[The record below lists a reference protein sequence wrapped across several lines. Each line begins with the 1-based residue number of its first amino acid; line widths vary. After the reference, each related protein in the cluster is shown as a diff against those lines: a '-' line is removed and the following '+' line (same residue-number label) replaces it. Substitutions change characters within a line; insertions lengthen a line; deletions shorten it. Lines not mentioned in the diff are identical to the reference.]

1 MFLSFDTRLN
11 KLHFE
16 VLLNM
21 LKQLFIMYEQSFV
34 PYTPDSLLGTPCY
47 YYVTPLHR
55 FNKRAGNIL
64 PEIFGPYRH
73 DRITQL
79 LQICQLHV
87 HDENLIFHH
96 IPKLVYWIEIWR
108 LRRQLEHSELYVT
121 VHVTP
126 QYPGGSK
133 L

>member
-1 MFLSFDTRLN
+1 MN
-11 KLHFE
+11 
-16 VLLNM
+16 
-21 LKQLFIMYEQSFV
+21 QSFV

-87 HDENLIFHH
+87 NDENLIFHH

-121 VHVTP
+121 VHVIP

>member
-1 MFLSFDTRLN
+1 MN
-11 KLHFE
+11 
-16 VLLNM
+16 
-21 LKQLFIMYEQSFV
+21 QSFV

-108 LRRQLEHSELYVT
+108 LRRAIGAQRTVRHCSRHTTISWWKQTVT
-121 VHVTP
+121 FKRYSFGTK
-126 QYPGGSK
+126 GLK
-133 L
+133 CA